1 MKNKILLIVI
11 LIIVGISALF
21 FIQNKSE
28 ELNFNDISIINRLP
42 VIAYENLGYYRGI
55 KFPIVLNFEQQE
67 ERFNAQ
73 DEFFRYVVETLA
85 DNDNIDLSKY
95 SWKNFGAASIVA
107 YKLDLNNDGW
117 DEIIGVVKDTNYTY
131 ERNGYKI
138 EILIPSEIYKMQN
151 SDVSKFDKDYLG
163 YQRISYHIFEFD
175 ARLDGIVVMPEITNG
190 YHDLSLYNKTE
201 SMFRRVVRAKSQYIN
216 RNGNEKEL
224 ASSIYLR
231 FNNERNKY
239 YKYELSID

>member
-1 MKNKILLIVI
+1 MKNRILLVVI
-11 LIIVGISALF
+11 FVIVGISVLF
-21 FIQNKSE
+21 SIKNKPIEVS
-28 ELNFNDISIINRLP
+28 LNDASFVDRLP
-42 VIAYENLGYYRGI
+42 TIAYDNLGYYKGI

-67 ERFNAQ
+67 ERFSAQ

-95 SWKNFGAASIVA
+95 SWKNFGAASVVA

-151 SDVSKFDKDYLG
+151 SGVIEFDKDYSG

-175 ARLDGIVVMPEITNG
+175 ARLDGIVVMPEMTNG

-224 ASSIYLR
+224 ANSIYLR
-231 FNNERNKY
+231 FNNERSKY

>member
-1 MKNKILLIVI
+1 MKNRILLVVI
-11 LIIVGISALF
+11 FVIVGISVLF
-21 FIQNKSE
+21 SIKNKPIEVS
-28 ELNFNDISIINRLP
+28 LNDASFADRLP
-42 VIAYENLGYYRGI
+42 TIAYDNLGYYKGI

-95 SWKNFGAASIVA
+95 SWKNFGAASVVA

-151 SDVSKFDKDYLG
+151 SGVTEFDKDYSG
-163 YQRISYHIFEFD
+163 YQRISYHIYEFD
-175 ARLDGIVVMPEITNG
+175 ARLDGMVVMPEMTNG
-190 YHDLSLYNKTE
+190 YHDLNLYNKTE
-201 SMFRRVVRAKSQYIN
+201 NMFRRVVRAKSQYIN

-231 FNNERNKY
+231 FNNERSKY

>member
-1 MKNKILLIVI
+1 MKNRILLVVI
-11 LIIVGISALF
+11 FVIVGISVLF
-21 FIQNKSE
+21 SIKNKPIEVS
-28 ELNFNDISIINRLP
+28 LNDASFVDRLP
-42 VIAYENLGYYRGI
+42 TIAYDNLGYYKGI

-95 SWKNFGAASIVA
+95 SWKNFGAASVVA

-151 SDVSKFDKDYLG
+151 SGVTEFDKDYSG
-163 YQRISYHIFEFD
+163 YQRISYHIYEFD
-175 ARLDGIVVMPEITNG
+175 ARLDGMVVMPEMTNG
-190 YHDLSLYNKTE
+190 YHDLNLYNKTE

-231 FNNERNKY
+231 FNNKRSKY